1 MNHETVQKLHAM
13 SDAQFAAYSRSAE
26 RNQDIDDHRSR
37 KTLEKHAPKI
47 LTARPKTRSPYPARV
62 LAIAAQ
68 ALEIAE
74 NAQADDLTAAFVAR
88 HLLMDAGIEL
98 DEFSP

>member
-1 MNHETVQKLHAM
+1 MKFHEM

-37 KTLEKHAPKI
+37 KTLERHAEAI
-47 LTARPKTRSPYPARV
+47 LTARPKTRGVYPARV
-62 LAIAAQ
+62 LAIAAE

-74 NAQADDLTAAFVAR
+74 VWHGGEPILPAVVQEIAR
-88 HLLMDAGIEL
+88 HLLAEAGIEP
-98 DEFSP
+98 DEFTP

>member
-1 MNHETVQKLHAM
+1 MKMHAM
-13 SDAQFAAYSRSAE
+13 SDAQFAAYSRAAE
-26 RNQDIDDHRSR
+26 CNLEIDAHRAR
-37 KTLEKHAPKI
+37 KTLERHAPLI
-47 LTARPKTRSPYPARV
+47 LEHRPKSRSLYPARV

-74 NAQADDLTAAFVAR
+74 DAQADDLTAAFVAR
-88 HLLMDAGIEL
+88 HLLAAAGIEL

>member
-1 MNHETVQKLHAM
+1 MKFHEM
-13 SDAQFAAYSRSAE
+13 SDDQFAAYSRSAE
-26 RNQDIDDHRSR
+26 RNQNIDDHRSR
-37 KTLEKHAPKI
+37 KTLERHAEAI
-47 LTARPKTRSPYPARV
+47 LTARPKTRSLYPARV

-74 NAQADDLTAAFVAR
+74 DAQADDLTAAFVAR
-88 HLLMDAGIEL
+88 HLLAAAGIEL